1 MHKKSF
7 KNYFNWLIPYD
18 FFYVDIQ
25 DSNHL
30 FPNYRITK
38 NKIKSKELVFIFVEC
53 HFFFFFSLR
62 DCFNHH
68 NFVLTRNVE
77 TNQISMEVEELHTMI
92 ILILNYLKV
101 QSLHKHTINLVIVMT
116 NNILFATI

>member
-7 KNYFNWLIPYD
+7 KNYFNWLIPYG

-38 NKIKSKELVFIFVEC
+38 NKIKSKELVFLFVEC
-53 HFFFFFSLR
+53 HFFFFSLR

-101 QSLHKHTINLVIVMT
+101 QSLHKHTINIVTVMT
-116 NNILFATI
+116 NNILFAMI